1 MGGGGLGWDVEGARS
16 SYRSIVNAS
25 ISLSKLAYS
34 VLIV

>member
-1 MGGGGLGWDVEGARS
+1 MGGGWLGWDVEGARS
-16 SYRSIVNAS
+16 PHHSIVNAS